1 MTLDYSLLSTMPYSL
16 FAIQF
21 HLTHGCLYLITKWIL
36 PFCKIAFSSFPFH
49 LKSNNATI
57 LVNYTNTQNFV
68 NINIPKKKV
77 NIFVYTTKDLKW
89 WINPRDIGKCHK
101 VSTKLVKIELQMEL
115 YALLVN
121 GMDMLLCVESCKKSN
136 SQLGQSATK

>member
-1 MTLDYSLLSTMPYSL
+1 MNSTFLQDCFQL
-16 FAIQF
+16 FSFSFKEQQC
-21 HLTHGCLYLITKWIL
+21 HNTSKLHQHTK
-36 PFCKIAFSSFPFH
+36 FCKYQHP
-49 LKSNNATI
+49 L
-57 LVNYTNTQNFV
+57 
-68 NINIPKKKV
+68 KKV

-121 GMDMLLCVESCKKSN
+121 GLDMLLRFEW
-136 SQLGQSATK
+136 LM